1 MDKHSQLYKSIAQ
14 HGAVLESVRP
24 RDYEI
29 GPWLAQFVAS
39 KGCTIDAKAQAMLTD
54 HLGTDLAKISNE
66 LGKLLLSLPEGTK
79 KITDAHHRTE
89 HRHLEGFQ

>member
-1 MDKHSQLYKSIAQ
+1 MDKRSQLYKSIAQ

-66 LGKLLLSLPEGTK
+66 LGKLLLAAGRNEENHRCT
-79 KITDAHHRTE
+79 HRTE

>member
-1 MDKHSQLYKSIAQ
+1 M
-14 HGAVLESVRP
+14 
-24 RDYEI
+24 
-29 GPWLAQFVAS
+29 
-39 KGCTIDAKAQAMLTD
+39 DAKAQAMLTD

-79 KITDAHHRTE
+79 KNHRRTHRTE